1 MFHGAGLELHD
12 IDIGKRYK
20 GFKRQKPSN
29 PLEPIY
35 PTEPEE
41 TPEISK
47 FLIGNLNMVSCS
59 FFKFHHIRHY
69 IGL

>member
-1 MFHGAGLELHD
+1 MFYGAGLELHD

-35 PTEPEE
+35 PTELEE
-41 TPEISK
+41 TPEISELFFRWD
-47 FLIGNLNMVSCS
+47 FLNLMAVLD
-59 FFKFHHIRHY
+59 I
-69 IGL
+69 